1 MGKFTNTAVLAGIA
15 MIAFAGSASAVEI
28 KNSGDCTVEGGTMVN
43 VKNSDYCLIPI
54 RDKAY
59 ADPVYDGNQLGI
71 VDCPGN
77 KLQDGKYCMYP
88 VTIRPAPAATTQ
100 TTLPTADSIVP
111 TSTTGAV
118 TDSVTG
124 SAKKLAKKAADKL
137 K

>member
-28 KNSGDCTVEGGTMVN
+28 KNAGDCTVEGGTMVN

-54 RDKAY
+54 RDEAY

-88 VTIRPAPAATTQ
+88 VTIRPAPAESSL
-100 TTLPTADSIVP
+100 TTLPAADPIVP
-111 TSTTGAV
+111 TSATGAATDRV
-118 TDSVTG
+118 TD

-137 K
+137 N